1 MSKSGTMFQNYVEEK
16 DGIPLLTSKDHKLNA
31 TFEISSSNT
40 AIANTLRR
48 QILVATPSIGFKTE
62 PALESDVKITINT
75 SSIPNPMISHS
86 IGMLPI
92 AGDPA
97 TFDPSKYIFQLNVKN
112 ETDSTMDVT
121 ASDIIVIEKD
131 SATAIDG
138 IRRPTEEFFPP
149 DPITGQT
156 CIITRLRPQW
166 NPSSA
171 PETIAFTATAS
182 IETGS
187 KNIRWSPVSQ
197 CSYENTLD
205 PDPKRQKEMFER
217 WLKESKKI
225 EEGGEAVLL
234 DRLRKE
240 FDTMEVKRCF
250 KVNELGEPNHFTFHL
265 ESIGMQPIPMIVMNG
280 IMACKALVD
289 KYKDIDTMI
298 PANVSFRKSDTRYS
312 AIDCIFR
319 NEGHT
324 LGNLLQ
330 TYLTYNHME
339 GSKEPRIAYAGYKI
353 PHPLRPELII
363 LVAVPPS
370 EEEAKST
377 ETEIGLVR
385 YAIAQV
391 CRSLVD
397 FFHEMAKDWS
407 GVTGYPI
414 PKETSAVSKEVVAA
428 VAVPKE
434 LVPNVPAAAPA
445 APAAVPKEAV
455 PAAVSKEVV
464 PAAAPAAVPK
474 EVVPAAAPAAVPK
487 EAIPAAV
494 PKEAVPA
501 AVPKEVVPAAVSK
514 EAETVNISPT
524 LSIKKAPKKAIKES
538 SVPK

>member
-1 MSKSGTMFQNYVEEK
+1 MFQNYIEEK

-75 SSIPNPMISHS
+75 SSIPNPMIAHR

-97 TFDPSKYIFQLNVKN
+97 TFDPTKYIFQLNMKN

-131 SATAIDG
+131 SPTAIDG

-156 CIITRLRPQW
+156 CLIVRLRPQW
-166 NPSSA
+166 NPSTS

-187 KNIRWSPVSQ
+187 TNIRWSPVSQ

-205 PDPKRQKEMFER
+205 PNPERQKEMFER
-217 WLKESKKI
+217 WIKESKKV
-225 EEGGEAVLL
+225 EEGGEALLL

-265 ESIGMQPIPMIVMNG
+265 ESMGMQPIPIIVMNG

-363 LVAVPPS
+363 LVALPPS

-397 FFHEMAKDWS
+397 FFYEMAKDWNK
-407 GVTGYPI
+407 VTGVPI
-414 PKETSAVSKEVVAA
+414 PKEIIAKENSTEVAPAKEVPPAKEVAPA
-428 VAVPKE
+428 AAAAPVKE
-434 LVPNVPAAAPA
+434 DVPAAAAAPVKEV
-445 APAAVPKEAV
+445 APAAAPNGSSPVVLKEASKEAV
-455 PAAVSKEVV
+455 PAAGSDTVS
-464 PAAAPAAVPK
+464 P
-474 EVVPAAAPAAVPK
+474 
-487 EAIPAAV
+487 
-494 PKEAVPA
+494 
-501 AVPKEVVPAAVSK
+501 SL
-514 EAETVNISPT
+514 T
-524 LSIKKAPKKAIKES
+524 IKKAPRKAIKES
-538 SVPK
+538 SIPK